1 MCRRRILLAGH
12 RSLLLIWWAFLGCC
26 TSSASWSILTYKN
39 GVRLDLEDTYH
50 HLSLTRRSPSRH
62 SYLLSSASW
71 WLHSW
76 ARWGSTQVS
85 YSSPSAVRTFS
96 QVSTDVRYFS
106 VVSFHWFPD
115 QLLRGNVH
123 LTQYQT
129 LSKVLHCYS
138 KAKITLCS
146 PPLPQLLLL
155 TKKQKTFE

>member
-1 MCRRRILLAGH
+1 MRRRRILLARHG
-12 RSLLLIWWAFLGCC
+12 SLLIWWAFLGCC

-39 GVRLDLEDTYH
+39 GVRLVLEDTYH

-62 SYLLSSASW
+62 SCLLSFASW

-76 ARWGSTQVS
+76 ARWESTQVS
-85 YSSPSAVRTFS
+85 YSSPSAARTFS
-96 QVSTDVRYFS
+96 QASIDVRYSS

-115 QLLRGNVH
+115 QLLRENAH
-123 LTQYQT
+123 LTQCQT

-138 KAKITLCS
+138 KATITLCS

-155 TKKQKTFE
+155 T